1 LAVRAWITIKE
12 ANYTVATQVSSSICT
27 RYLAKQHDNSIDH
40 RTMFDQLESGT
51 IEIVEGEADELGLAQ
66 DFIAVTST
74 P

>member
-1 LAVRAWITIKE
+1 
-12 ANYTVATQVSSSICT
+12 
-27 RYLAKQHDNSIDH
+27 
-40 RTMFDQLESGT
+40 MFDQLESGT